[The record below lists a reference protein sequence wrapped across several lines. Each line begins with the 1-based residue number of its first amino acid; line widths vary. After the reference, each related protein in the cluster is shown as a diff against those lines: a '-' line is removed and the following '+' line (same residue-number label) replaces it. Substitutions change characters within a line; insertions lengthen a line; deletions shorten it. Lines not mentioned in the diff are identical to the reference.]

1 MHVEH
6 WCRANGGVVM
16 YANAAS
22 HRIISYNLDVV
33 IIRSSVAVIYD
44 YYVDSIVFHL
54 SQNPFFLSL
63 SIFRKIDVMPMTCNL
78 VVTWIDERITWIC
91 SNCQNAW

>member
-1 MHVEH
+1 MPCRSSYNTRMHVEH
-6 WCRANGGVVM
+6 WSRANGGVVM

-54 SQNPFFLSL
+54 SRNPFF
-63 SIFRKIDVMPMTCNL
+63 FKPVDFPEN
-78 VVTWIDERITWIC
+78 
-91 SNCQNAW
+91 